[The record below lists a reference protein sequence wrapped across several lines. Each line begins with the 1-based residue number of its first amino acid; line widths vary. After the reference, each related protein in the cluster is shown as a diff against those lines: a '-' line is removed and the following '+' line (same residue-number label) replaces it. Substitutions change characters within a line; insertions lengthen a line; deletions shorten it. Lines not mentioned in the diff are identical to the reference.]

1 VVAEGE
7 NESARDAL
15 GRVDPRW
22 DAAHTER
29 ALAALLR
36 RRARRRAA
44 TMISA
49 SALLIVGSAL
59 GTWAGGEE
67 QPGRGIAAGV
77 EREGAPG
84 AMADRVVRLVDGSQ
98 VVPDL
103 GGEVVVEHVTE
114 ALIAIRVERGA
125 AEVDVVPGLARR
137 FTVRVGAITVTVL
150 GTAFRVER
158 LDETRA
164 RVSVERGHVDVAW
177 SGGRADL
184 LAGDDGVFP
193 RPSAATA
200 PGATTEPTIAEP
212 TIAEPTTPGPTALGP
227 TAQTGDEPGLS
238 PRAERGT
245 REPSPVQDPRGWR
258 SLARASR
265 YEEAYVALGTAA
277 ERERAVSGAVEDL
290 LLAADVARLSGHLA
304 EALPWLETIERDHGS
319 DPRAV
324 LASFT
329 RGRILMELGRPAEAV
344 QPLERVLATEPAG
357 SLAEDALAR
366 AALARAAAGDADRA
380 AALGGRYLSTYPE
393 GRWAR
398 RIRAIERA
406 GPDRR

>member
-1 VVAEGE
+1 
-7 NESARDAL
+7 
-15 GRVDPRW
+15 
-22 DAAHTER
+22 
-29 ALAALLR
+29 
-36 RRARRRAA
+36 
-44 TMISA
+44 MISA

-200 PGATTEPTIAEP
+200 PGATTEPTIAEPTIAEPTTPGPTTPGPTIAEP